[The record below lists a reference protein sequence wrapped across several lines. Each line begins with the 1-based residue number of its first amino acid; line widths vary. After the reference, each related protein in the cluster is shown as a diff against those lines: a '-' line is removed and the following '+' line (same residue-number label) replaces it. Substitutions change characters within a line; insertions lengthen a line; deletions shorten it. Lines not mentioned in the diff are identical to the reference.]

1 MKFFTFSLL
10 LVSLVFVTASSAAA
24 SSPRQSAA
32 IKSGVS
38 GSVHSAQDESVKMT
52 SMKEVRSK
60 AGLAEV
66 PVNQDPELNSLLE
79 KYLQAI
85 DDLPAEGPSDEP
97 DGLAYCGCYLY
108 EKSTNGF
115 NFVSP
120 TQFAASQGAVGN
132 YGAWSLGDA
141 DLDSMPELTAEPLLL
156 DSRLSAV
163 SGRRYQFADGSSAF
177 MILGKLS
184 TGSVKISVKNGA
196 LMDARKSVTLAF
208 TSPADMTYFK
218 IAIRSGGSWLQKYRG
233 WRPQGFGSSYGFAG
247 LKLNY
252 FADSADTFDRV
263 LLSWGA
269 RYRITAGSLSGEFQ
283 TAVPV
288 NSNKSWVFKKSFSR
302 AQRKIFLAAIRQ
314 MNPIYRAM
322 LKQIAPYT
330 SIAGHSQGSYSIASP
345 YNFAR
350 GQEKVPFEV
359 SFARSHMQMKK
370 FRKEVIAHE
379 LAHIL
384 DFAGLDDNAHSV
396 FLKKFKTSSK
406 WRKCKPG
413 GNPSGGIS
421 VWPCVDDGELIADQM
436 AYSALNKRSGIGGYA
451 DPRLISS
458 RSMMKLLKK
467 YFHFTSPYEGHDLN
481 DSEWDDIET
490 PEEAARGEAES
501 ASISD
506 YFPAK

>member
-1 MKFFTFSLL
+1 VKYAFISLL
-10 LVSLVFVTASSAAA
+10 VFLAAA
-24 SSPRQSAA
+24 PAA
-32 IKSGVS
+32 QAGVVAGSS
-38 GSVHSAQDESVKMT
+38 GSVKIAQEETIQMT
-52 SMKEVRSK
+52 SMKQLRSK
-60 AGLAEV
+60 AGLSEV
-66 PVNQDPELNSLLE
+66 VVNQDPELNSLLE
-79 KYLQAI
+79 KYLKAI
-85 DDLPAEGPSDEP
+85 DELPAEGPSDEP

-108 EKSTNGF
+108 EKSSDGF
-115 NFVSP
+115 SFVSP
-120 TQFAASQGAVGN
+120 TQFAASQGYAGN

-141 DLDSMPELTAEPLLL
+141 DLDSMPEQTAEPLLL

-196 LMDARKSVTLAF
+196 LMDARKSVTVAF

-218 IAIRSGGSWLQKYRG
+218 ISIRSGGSWLQKYRG

-288 NSNKSWVFKKSFSR
+288 NSNKSWVFKKSFSG
-302 AQRKIFLAAIRQ
+302 AQRKMFLAAIRQ

-384 DFAGLDDNAHSV
+384 DFAGLDDSAHSV

-458 RSMMKLLKK
+458 KSMMKLLKK